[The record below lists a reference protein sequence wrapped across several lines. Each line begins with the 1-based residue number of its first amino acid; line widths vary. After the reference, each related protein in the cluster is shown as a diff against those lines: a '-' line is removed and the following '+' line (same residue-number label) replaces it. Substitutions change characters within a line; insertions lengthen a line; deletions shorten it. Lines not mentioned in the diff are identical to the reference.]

1 MKCDEQ
7 DVRRSKAVTMSPC
20 ADLVDRL
27 GLLEERQKTL
37 TFELKDL
44 SWRYQQLKSAL
55 EEFDKELCSF
65 DLALQARLAQ
75 EDRGMGRH

>member
-1 MKCDEQ
+1 M
-7 DVRRSKAVTMSPC
+7 VNPC
-20 ADLVDRL
+20 VDLVDRL

-37 TFELKDL
+37 GFELKDL

-55 EEFDKELCSF
+55 EDFDTELRSF

-75 EDRGMGRH
+75 EERGMGRH

>member
-1 MKCDEQ
+1 
-7 DVRRSKAVTMSPC
+7 VVNPC
-20 ADLVDRL
+20 VDLVDRL

-37 TFELKDL
+37 GFDLKDL

-55 EEFDKELCSF
+55 EDFDTELRSF

-75 EDRGMGRH
+75 EERGMGRH

>member
-1 MKCDEQ
+1 
-7 DVRRSKAVTMSPC
+7 VVNPC
-20 ADLVDRL
+20 VDLVDRL

-37 TFELKDL
+37 GFELKDL

-55 EEFDKELCSF
+55 EDFDTELRSF

-75 EDRGMGRH
+75 EERGMGRH

>member
-1 MKCDEQ
+1 
-7 DVRRSKAVTMSPC
+7 VNPC
-20 ADLVDRL
+20 VDLVDRL

-37 TFELKDL
+37 GFELKDL

-55 EEFDKELCSF
+55 EDFDTELRSF

-75 EDRGMGRH
+75 EERGMGRH

>member
-1 MKCDEQ
+1 M
-7 DVRRSKAVTMSPC
+7 VNPC
-20 ADLVDRL
+20 VDLVDRL

-37 TFELKDL
+37 GFELKDL

-55 EEFDKELCSF
+55 DDFDKELRSF

>member
-1 MKCDEQ
+1 MTTHM
-7 DVRRSKAVTMSPC
+7 VNPC
-20 ADLVDRL
+20 VDLVDRL

-37 TFELKDL
+37 GFELKDL

-55 EEFDKELCSF
+55 EDFDTELRSF

-75 EDRGMGRH
+75 EERGMGRH